1 VTCGIDDDTGEVFR
15 ARLAPQPEV
24 ILAWLRGPRPR
35 RQPAA
40 APALGGVHRGQE
52 AAGVA
57 IARDVSVAR
66 QAQAAG
72 DEHLLEGI
80 RLAVGLLGVALQ
92 ATHQMADAT
101 RRARVMPARDW
112 ARLVR

>member
-1 VTCGIDDDTGEVFR
+1 
-15 ARLAPQPEV
+15 
-24 ILAWLRGPRPR
+24 
-35 RQPAA
+35 
-40 APALGGVHRGQE
+40 
-52 AAGVA
+52 VA

-72 DEHLLEGI
+72 DEHLEGI
-80 RLAVGLLGVALQ
+80 QLAVGLLGVALQ

-101 RRARVMPARDW
+101 RRARVMPARDR